1 MPSAKYALALSSLRF
16 AKGKTAIDFSGEG
29 CSAGGR
35 DVCSS
40 ACYIRSIIHIDN
52 RIDRSAVNAH
62 AQFNLG
68 MVFKRRGDFHC
79 AFEWRFRIIKKY
91 QSHSIP
97 RWDANELSLGLGLE
111 EARRVAHNLV

>member
-1 MPSAKYALALSSLRF
+1 MASVAAIHHPLRHVY
-16 AKGKTAIDFSGEG
+16 S
-29 CSAGGR
+29 SAG
-35 DVCSS
+35 
-40 ACYIRSIIHIDN
+40 YIRSIIHIDN

-79 AFEWRFRIIKKY
+79 TFEWRFRIIKKY

-97 RWDANELSLGLGLE
+97 RWDANELSLRLGLE